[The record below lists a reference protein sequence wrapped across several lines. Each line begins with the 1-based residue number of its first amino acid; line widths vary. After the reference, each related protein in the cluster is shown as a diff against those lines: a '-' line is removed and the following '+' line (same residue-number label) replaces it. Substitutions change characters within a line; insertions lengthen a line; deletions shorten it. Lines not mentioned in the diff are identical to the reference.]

1 MFRFLFRAAASS
13 VAAAMSLLFNVSV
26 AFAAG
31 FYVSSQAQSGPAQPA
46 EYAATEADAVDSAAY
61 SGGPGNSPATLDEV
75 VVIAQH
81 LNEAR
86 NGIQTQTGASIYT
99 INEAA
104 IGAMPGGDNQLLNQV
119 IMQAPDVA
127 QDSFGQFHV
136 RGEHNGLQY
145 RLNGIILPEG
155 ISVFGQSLDP
165 RLISS
170 LTLVTG
176 ALPAE
181 YGLRTAGIID
191 LKTKSGVISPG
202 GAVSIYGGS
211 HGTVEPSFNYG
222 GSEGRLNYFVS
233 GDFLRSDLGIESPDG
248 SSDPIHDHTK
258 QYHGFGY
265 FEYILDEANRVS
277 AVLSTSTGDFQ
288 IPNRA
293 GQTPGITNADGTPLT
308 VNGQT
313 TYPSE
318 ALDENQRE
326 VNHFAILSWQHSQG
340 ALDVQ
345 TSATARYS
353 SLTFTPDPLGDILFT
368 GIAQDAYKQNVAYA
382 LQSDAAYK
390 LNDAH
395 TLRAGFFIQSDHSKS
410 DTSSDVIA
418 LNDAGNQ
425 ISDIP
430 VNVVDNGAKTE
441 WIESLYLQDEWKVIP
456 TVTVNYGVRFDK
468 FTAFASGHQV
478 SPRLNVVWQALPD
491 TTLHAGYSRYFSPPP
506 FELVG
511 TETVSKFVN
520 TTAAAEV
527 LQADTPLAE
536 EANYYDIGVQQKF
549 TPQLTVGLDTYYK
562 QSHNLIDEGQF
573 GAPIILTP
581 FNYTYG
587 KQYGAEITANYTLEG
602 FSAYLNLAY
611 QSAKGKN
618 IDSAQFNF
626 GADDLAYIAQ
636 HYIHLDHEQ
645 EFTAS
650 GGVSYLWNHTTFSA
664 NFLSASGLRADL
676 QLPDGSSIPNG
687 DHLPYYTQVNFGVNH
702 IFHFTETSTLTA
714 RFDVI
719 NVFDKVYEIRNGTG
733 VGVGAPQFGPRRGL
747 FFGLSKSI

>member
-1 MFRFLFRAAASS
+1 MFHSDR
-13 VAAAMSLLFNVSV
+13 
-26 AFAAG
+26 FAARCAPAMLCVLYLLG
-31 FYVSSQAQSGPAQPA
+31 ILTQVQAAPV
-46 EYAATEADAVDSAAY
+46 ADAETAGSDAN
-61 SGGPGNSPATLDEV
+61 SGSTSSSPAALDEV
-75 VVIAQH
+75 VVIAEH

-86 NGIQTQTGASIYT
+86 NGIQTQTGASTYT
-99 INEAA
+99 INAAA
-104 IGAMPGGDNQLLNQV
+104 INAAPGGDNQLLNQV

-145 RLNGIILPEG
+145 RVNGMILPEG

-191 LKTKSGVISPG
+191 LKTKSGVIDPG

-293 GQTPGITNADGTPLT
+293 GQVPGITNADGTPLT
-308 VNGQT
+308 VNGET

-345 TSATARYS
+345 TSLTARYS

-368 GIAQDAYKQNVAYA
+368 GIAQNAYKQNVAYA

-395 TLRAGFFIQSDHSKS
+395 TLRGGVFIQSDHSES
-410 DTSSDVIA
+410 ETSSAVIA
-418 LNDAGNQ
+418 LDDAGNQ
-425 ISDIP
+425 IGDVP
-430 VNVVDNGAKTE
+430 VNIIDNGAKTE
-441 WIESLYLQDEWKVIP
+441 WIESLYLQDEWRVIP
-456 TVTVNYGVRFDK
+456 SVTVNYGVRFDK

-478 SPRLNVVWQALPD
+478 SPRLNIVWEALAD
-491 TTLHAGYSRYFSPPP
+491 TTVHAGYSRYFSPPP

-520 TTAAAEV
+520 TTAAAQV
-527 LQADTPLAE
+527 QQADTPLAE

-581 FNYTYG
+581 FNYAYG

-611 QSAKGKN
+611 QSAKGKD

-626 GADDLAYIAQ
+626 SADDLAYIAQ
-636 HYIHLDHEQ
+636 NYIHLDHEQ

-676 QLPDGSSIPNG
+676 ILPDGSSIPNG

-719 NVFDKVYEIRNGTG
+719 NIFDKVYEIRNGTG
-733 VGVGAPQFGPRRGL
+733 VGVGAPQFGPRRGI

>member
-1 MFRFLFRAAASS
+1 MSRFPFLAAALGA
-13 VAAAMSLLFNVSV
+13 VAAFSTLYSSATL
-26 AFAAG
+26 AETADTAPIAEAAPADAAAG
-31 FYVSSQAQSGPAQPA
+31 AASDAGGSG
-46 EYAATEADAVDSAAY
+46 
-61 SGGPGNSPATLDEV
+61 SPAALDEV

-104 IGAMPGGDNQLLNQV
+104 IASMPGGDNQLLNQV

-191 LKTKSGVISPG
+191 LKTKSGVIDPG
-202 GAVSIYGGS
+202 GSVSIYGGS

-222 GSEGRLNYFVS
+222 GSAGRLNYFVS
-233 GDFLRSDLGIESPDG
+233 GDFLRNDLGIESPDG

-277 AVLSTSTGDFQ
+277 AVLSTSTGNFQ

-293 GQTPGITNADGTPLT
+293 GLTPGLTNADGTPLT
-308 VNGQT
+308 VDGQT

-318 ALDENQRE
+318 ALNETQRE
-326 VNHFAILSWQHSQG
+326 INHFAVLSWQHSQG
-340 ALDVQ
+340 AFDVQ

-353 SLTFTPDPLGDILFT
+353 SLTFTPDPLGDLLFT

-390 LNDAH
+390 LDDAH
-395 TLRAGFFIQSDHSKS
+395 ILRSGVFVQSDRSKS
-410 DTSSDVIA
+410 LTTSQVIA
-418 LNDAGNQ
+418 LDPTTGIQ
-425 ISDIP
+425 TSDVPTTII
-430 VNVVDNGAKTE
+430 DNGAKTE
-441 WIESLYLQDEWKVIP
+441 WIESLYLQDEWKVVP
-456 TVTVNYGVRFDK
+456 SLTFNYGLRFDK
-468 FTAFASGHQV
+468 FTAYTAAHQV
-478 SPRLNVVWQALPD
+478 SPRFNAVWQVLDD
-491 TTLHAGYSRYFSPPP
+491 TTLHLGYSRYLSPPP

-511 TETVSKFVN
+511 NETVAKFVN
-520 TTAAAEV
+520 TTAAPAV
-527 LQADTPLAE
+527 TTADPPLPE
-536 EANYYDIGVQQKF
+536 QANYYDIGVQQKF

-587 KQYGAEITANYTLEG
+587 KQYGAEITANYTQSG
-602 FSAYLNLAY
+602 FSTYLNLAY

-618 IDSAQFNF
+618 FSSAQFNF
-626 GADDLAYIAQ
+626 SPDDLVYVAS

-645 EFTAS
+645 QFTAS

-664 NFLSASGLRADL
+664 DFLEGSGLRASL
-676 QLPDGSSIPNG
+676 TLPDGSVIPNG
-687 DHLPYYTQVNFGVNH
+687 DHLPYYNQLNLGVNH
-702 IFHFTETSTLTA
+702 IFHFTESSTLTA

-719 NVFDKVYEIRNGTG
+719 NTFDKVYQIRNGTG
-733 VGVGAPQFGPRRGL
+733 VGVGAPQYGPRRGL

>member
-1 MFRFLFRAAASS
+1 MFHSDR
-13 VAAAMSLLFNVSV
+13 
-26 AFAAG
+26 FAARYAPAMLSVLYLSG
-31 FYVSSQAQSGPAQPA
+31 IFAQAQAAPASD
-46 EYAATEADAVDSAAY
+46 ADAAGSDANAGGT
-61 SGGPGNSPATLDEV
+61 SGSPATLDEV
-75 VVIAQH
+75 VVMAER

-86 NGIQTQTGASIYT
+86 NGIQTQTGASTYT
-99 INEAA
+99 INAAA
-104 IGAMPGGDNQLLNQV
+104 IDAAPGGDNQLLNQV

-145 RLNGIILPEG
+145 RVNGMILPEG

-191 LKTKSGVISPG
+191 LKTKSGVIDPG

-265 FEYILDEANRVS
+265 FEYILDESNRVS

-293 GQTPGITNADGTPLT
+293 GETPGITNADGTPLT

-326 VNHFAILSWQHSQG
+326 VNHFAILSWQHSQD

-345 TSATARYS
+345 TSLTARYS

-368 GIAQDAYKQNVAYA
+368 GIAQNAYKQNVAYA

-395 TLRAGFFIQSDHSKS
+395 TLRAGVFIQSDHSES
-410 DTSSDVIA
+410 ETSSTVIA
-418 LNDAGNQ
+418 LDDAGNQ
-425 ISDIP
+425 ISDVP
-430 VNVVDNGAKTE
+430 VNIVDNGAKTE
-441 WIESLYLQDEWKVIP
+441 WIESLYLQDEWNVIP
-456 TVTVNYGVRFDK
+456 TVTLNYGLRFDK
-468 FTAFASGHQV
+468 FTAYASGHQV
-478 SPRLNVVWQALPD
+478 SPRVNVVWQALPD
-491 TTLHAGYSRYFSPPP
+491 TTVHAGYSRYFSPPP

-527 LQADTPLAE
+527 QQADTPLAE

-549 TPQLTVGLDTYYK
+549 TPQLTVGFDTYYK
-562 QSHNLIDEGQF
+562 QSHDLIDEGQF

-581 FNYTYG
+581 FNYAYG

-611 QSAKGKN
+611 QSAKGKD

-626 GADDLAYIAQ
+626 SADDLAYIAQ
-636 HYIHLDHEQ
+636 NYIHLDHEQ

-676 QLPDGSSIPNG
+676 VLPDGSSIPNG

-714 RFDVI
+714 RFDLI
-719 NVFDKVYEIRNGTG
+719 NAFDKVYEIRNGTG

>member
-1 MFRFLFRAAASS
+1 MSRFVFRAAASS
-13 VAAAMSLLFNVSV
+13 VAAAMYLLFTV
-26 AFAAG
+26 AA
-31 FYVSSQAQSGPAQPA
+31 
-46 EYAATEADAVDSAAY
+46 YAATQVDAVDSAAN

-75 VVIAQH
+75 VVIAEH

-191 LKTKSGVISPG
+191 LKTKSGVIDPG
-202 GAVSIYGGS
+202 GAISIYGGS

-222 GSEGRLNYFVS
+222 GNDGRLNYFVS
-233 GDFLRSDLGIESPDG
+233 GDFLRNDLGIESPDG
-248 SSDPIHDHTK
+248 SSDPLHDHTK
-258 QYHGFGY
+258 QYHVLGY
-265 FEYILDEANRVS
+265 IEYILDEANRVS
-277 AVLSTSTGDFQ
+277 AVLSSSTGDFQ
-288 IPNRA
+288 IPNSA
-293 GQTPGITNADGTPLT
+293 GLTPGLTNADGTPLT

-353 SLTFTPDPLGDILFT
+353 SLTFTPDPLGDLLFT

-382 LQSDAAYK
+382 LQSDAAYR

-395 TLRAGFFIQSDHSKS
+395 TLRGGIFLQSDHSKS
-410 DTSSDVIA
+410 LTTSQVIGLDANGNQTSDV
-418 LNDAGNQ
+418 
-425 ISDIP
+425 P
-430 VNVVDNGAKTE
+430 VAIVDNGAKTE
-441 WIESLYLQDEWKVIP
+441 WIGSLYLQDEWKVIP
-456 TVTVNYGVRFDK
+456 SLTFNYGLRFDK
-468 FTAFASGHQV
+468 FTAYTAAHQV
-478 SPRLNVVWQALPD
+478 SPRFNAVWQALDD
-491 TTLHAGYSRYFSPPP
+491 TTVHIGYSRYLSPPP

-511 TETVSKFVN
+511 TETVAKFAN
-520 TTAAAEV
+520 TTAAPVVAM
-527 LQADTPLAE
+527 ADPPLPE
-536 EANYYDIGVQQKF
+536 QANYYDVGVQQKF
-549 TPQLTVGLDTYYK
+549 TPQFTVGLDTYYK

-587 KQYGAEITANYTLEG
+587 KQYGAEITANYTREG
-602 FSAYLNLAY
+602 FNAYLNLAY

-618 IDSAQFNF
+618 FASAQFNF
-626 GADDLAYIAQ
+626 SPDDLAYVTS

-645 EFTAS
+645 QFTAS

-664 NFLSASGLRADL
+664 NFLEGSGLRSSL
-676 QLPDGSSIPNG
+676 TLPDGSVIPNG
-687 DHLPYYTQVNFGVNH
+687 DHLPYYTQVNLGVNH
-702 IFHFTETSTLTA
+702 IFHFTESSTLTA

-719 NVFDKVYEIRNGTG
+719 NVLDKVYQIRNGTG
-733 VGVGAPQFGPRRGL
+733 VGVGAPQYGPRRGL

>member
-1 MFRFLFRAAASS
+1 MFSFSFPTAHRALTAAVMAVFPLASI
-13 VAAAMSLLFNVSV
+13 AAES
-26 AFAAG
+26 
-31 FYVSSQAQSGPAQPA
+31 
-46 EYAATEADAVDSAAY
+46 ATADAA
-61 SGGPGNSPATLDEV
+61 PLDEI

-86 NGIQTQTGASIYT
+86 NGIQTQTGASTYV

-104 IGAMPGGDNQLLNQV
+104 INAAPGGDNQLLNQV
-119 IMQAPDVA
+119 IMQAPEVA

-191 LKTKSGVISPG
+191 LKTKSGVIDPG
-202 GAVSIYGGS
+202 GSISIYGGS

-222 GSEGRLNYFVS
+222 GSSGNFNYFVS
-233 GDFLRSDLGIESPDG
+233 GDFLRNDLGIESPDG
-248 SSDPIHDHTK
+248 RSSPDHDHTK
-258 QYHGFGY
+258 QYHEFAY
-265 FEYILDEANRVS
+265 LEYILDESNRLS
-277 AVLSTSTGDFQ
+277 AVLSSSTGTFQ

-293 GQTPGITNADGTPLT
+293 GQVPSITNADGSPLT

-313 TYPSE
+313 TYPSD
-318 ALDENQRE
+318 ALNENQRE
-326 VNHFAILSWQHSQG
+326 LNHFAILSWQHSLG
-340 ALDVQ
+340 AFDVQ
-345 TSATARYS
+345 TSLTARYS
-353 SLTFTPDPLGDILFT
+353 SLNFTPDPLGDVLFD
-368 GIAQDAYKQNVAYA
+368 GIAQNAFKQNVAYA
-382 LQSDAAYK
+382 IQSDAAYK
-390 LNDAH
+390 LSDDH
-395 TLRAGFFIQSDHSKS
+395 TLRGGIFVQTDRSKS
-410 DTSSDVIA
+410 LTSSAVIP
-418 LNDAGNQ
+418 LDDAGNQ

-430 VNVVDNGAKTE
+430 VNIVDNGAKTE
-441 WIESLYLQDEWKVIP
+441 WLESLYLQDEWKLVP
-456 TVTVNYGVRFDK
+456 TVTVNYGLRFDK

-478 SPRLNVVWQALPD
+478 SPRVNIVWQALPD
-491 TTLHAGYSRYFSPPP
+491 TTLHAGYSRYISPPP

-520 TTAAAEV
+520 TTAAAAV
-527 LQADTPLAE
+527 SQADTPLPE
-536 EANYYDIGVQQKF
+536 QANYYDMGVQQKI
-549 TPQLTVGLDTYYK
+549 TDRITVGLDSYYK

-587 KQYGAEITANYTLEG
+587 KQFGVELTSSYTAEEFTAYM
-602 FSAYLNLAY
+602 NLSW
-611 QSAKGKN
+611 QSARGKN

-626 GADDLAYIAQ
+626 GADDLAYIAE

-645 EFTAS
+645 RVTAS
-650 GGVSYLWNHTTFSA
+650 GGASYLWGHTRFSA
-664 NFLSASGLRADL
+664 DLLVGSGLRADL

-687 DHLPYYTQVNFGVNH
+687 AHLPYYAQVNLGANH
-702 IFHFTETSTLTA
+702 VFHLDHAGTLTA

-719 NVFDKVYEIRNGTG
+719 NVLDKRYEIRDGTG

>member
-1 MFRFLFRAAASS
+1 MSRSVRVSARRAFAMTSIMYLTCAFPPSHAAADAETADAAAS
-13 VAAAMSLLFNVSV
+13 L
-26 AFAAG
+26 G
-31 FYVSSQAQSGPAQPA
+31 SS
-46 EYAATEADAVDSAAY
+46 
-61 SGGPGNSPATLDEV
+61 GNSSPVLDEV

-86 NGIQTQTGASIYT
+86 NGIQTQTGASTYT

-104 IGAMPGGDNQLLNQV
+104 IGAEPGGDNQLLNQV

-191 LKTKSGVISPG
+191 LKTKSGVIDPG
-202 GAVSIYGGS
+202 GSVSIYGGS

-222 GSEGRLNYFVS
+222 GSAGQLNYFVS
-233 GDFLRSDLGIESPDG
+233 GSFLRNDLGIESPDG

-258 QYHGFGY
+258 QVHGFGY
-265 FEYILDEANRVS
+265 FEYILDEANRLS
-277 AVLSTSTGDFQ
+277 AVLSTSSGNFQ

-293 GQTPGITNADGTPLT
+293 GLTPGLTNADGTPLT
-308 VNGQT
+308 VDGQT
-313 TYPSE
+313 TYPSA
-318 ALDENQRE
+318 ALNENQRE
-326 VNHFAILSWQHSQG
+326 LNHFAVLSWQHSQG
-340 ALDVQ
+340 AFDVQ

-353 SLTFTPDPLGDILFT
+353 SLTFTPDPLADLLFT

-390 LNDAH
+390 LDEMH
-395 TLRAGFFIQSDHSKS
+395 TLRGGIFLQSDRSKS
-410 DTSSDVIA
+410 LTSSQVIPLGADGIQTSDVPIT
-418 LNDAGNQ
+418 
-425 ISDIP
+425 II
-430 VNVVDNGAKTE
+430 DNGAKTE

-456 TVTVNYGVRFDK
+456 TLTFNYGLRFDK
-468 FTAFASGHQV
+468 FTAYTAAHQV
-478 SPRLNVVWQALPD
+478 SPRFNAVWQALDD
-491 TTLHAGYSRYFSPPP
+491 TTVHLGYSRYLSPPP

-511 TETVSKFVN
+511 NETVLKFAN
-520 TTAAAEV
+520 TTNAPAVSTADAPQAE
-527 LQADTPLAE
+527 Q
-536 EANYYDIGVQQKF
+536 ANYYDVGVQQKITQQF
-549 TPQLTVGLDTYYK
+549 TVGLDTYYK

-587 KQYGAEITANYTLEG
+587 KQYGAEITANYTQEG
-602 FSAYLNLAY
+602 FNAYLNLAY

-618 IDSAQFNF
+618 FSSAQFNF
-626 GADDLAYIAQ
+626 SADDLAYVAS

-645 EFTAS
+645 QFTAS

-664 NFLSASGLRADL
+664 DFLEGSGLRASL
-676 QLPDGSSIPNG
+676 ALPDGAVIPNG
-687 DHLPYYTQVNFGVNH
+687 DHLPYYTQVNLGTSHV
-702 IFHFTETSTLTA
+702 FHVGEWGTLTA
-714 RFDVI
+714 RFDLI
-719 NVFDKVYEIRNGTG
+719 NALDKVYQIRNGTG
-733 VGVGAPQFGPRRGL
+733 VGVGAPQYGPRRGF